1 MPKEKVRM
9 SATTQKVIGFRAQ
22 DAQNIHFFVNM
33 ECQISPRPKFRL
45 KWYKESFAGPRFMSQ
60 QIDTKE
66 FTRTNKTF
74 QSFRL
79 SEFQGYEIHCLH

>member
-1 MPKEKVRM
+1 MPMEKVRV

-45 KWYKESFAGPRFMSQ
+45 KWYKEPPCFMSQ
-60 QIDTKE
+60 HKLAQKG
-66 FTRTNKTF
+66 
-74 QSFRL
+74 S
-79 SEFQGYEIHCLH
+79 